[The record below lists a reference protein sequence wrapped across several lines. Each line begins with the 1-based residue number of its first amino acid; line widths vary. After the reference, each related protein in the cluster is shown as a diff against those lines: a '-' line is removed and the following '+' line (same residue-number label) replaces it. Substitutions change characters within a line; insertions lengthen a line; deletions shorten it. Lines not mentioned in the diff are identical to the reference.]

1 MTDNQNKIDMN
12 DHYIRHK
19 KTYFKLSI
27 VSGVLLAILLPLTVV
42 FWFKLDAVDP
52 DYQIVNVRVTSAYDA
67 KIGNDVY
74 VIYNNKEYKL
84 VNVTDSEFPKYKA
97 YCGTNM
103 TVEVYLGDDG
113 RLYSNVNGIGHNTL
127 TGKLYFVFLF
137 ATFALIMS
145 TGVLIGCV
153 VEAKKREKGIYPRR
167 GF

>member
-27 VSGVLLAILLPLTVV
+27 ISGILLAVLLPLTVV
-42 FWFKLDAVDP
+42 FWFKLDAVEP
-52 DYQIVNVRVTSAYDA
+52 NYQIVNVKVNSAYDA

-74 VIYNNKEYKL
+74 VNYNNKEYKL

-97 YCGTNM
+97 YSGSNL

-113 RLYSNVNGIGHNTL
+113 RLYSNINGIGHNTL

-137 ATFALIMS
+137 TTLALIMS